1 MSFFVLWLGV
11 IGMLTFAQAPEAQ
24 ANLRYKIR
32 RRSQVIDGLLR
43 LLRLWKSLRP
53 LEYSSLAQDP
63 SVGSMAAT
71 AVSSQ
76 PSVIC

>member
-1 MSFFVLWLGV
+1 
-11 IGMLTFAQAPEAQ
+11 MLIFAQAPEAQ
-24 ANLRYKIR
+24 ANLRYQIR

-43 LLRLWKSLRP
+43 LLRLWKNLRP
-53 LEYSSLAQDP
+53 LGYSSLAQDL